1 MDIKTL
7 ISLKTKIESLSF
19 KLNNFNFLEKS
30 LMFIFGISIF
40 VAFLFIG
47 VSFIFWIDNST
58 FLFSFPFMLTICS
71 LIFISMFFI
80 FKSPSKKKSKLFR
93 KLHSSFITGLKFNSS
108 KYIQNTID
116 SLTTEEITF
125 LESIYLNKKENEL
138 LTSAL
143 NKTIIDASKNINK
156 KELSL
161 ILNSINDKELKYEI
175 IENYKNQIE
184 EEIKISKNVI
194 KSI

>member
-40 VAFLFIG
+40 VAVLVMIFSFLIYFENG
-47 VSFIFWIDNST
+47 T
-58 FLFSFPFMLTICS
+58 FLLSIPSMLILYFSIVFS
-71 LIFISMFFI
+71 IFFA
-80 FKSPSKKKSKLFR
+80 FKSPSKKKSKLFK
-93 KLHSSFITGLKFNSS
+93 KLYYSLISGLKFNSS

-116 SLTTEEITF
+116 SLTTEETTL
-125 LESIYLNKKENEL
+125 LESIYLNKKQDIS

-143 NKTIIDASKNINK
+143 NKIIIDASKNINK

-161 ILNSINDKELKYEI
+161 ILNSIDDKELKYEI

-184 EEIKISKNVI
+184 EEIIISKNVI